1 MERRLHAS
9 QPQPRFWRISLEG
22 LELVIRSGAIGTPGS
37 VNKIPCKSPEAAQ
50 KTFDSL
56 VAQRLKDGFL
66 DEAAAEVKTLSPEA
80 EKELLRDD
88 PERWLVF
95 ADSLL
100 ESGDP
105 VRGELIGLQVKAA
118 KRARGSIGQAKEFI
132 REHYDELV
140 GPGIASFHTQVTVD
154 WSFGYART
162 ARIWSGP
169 YTAPIGDVVEA
180 VLNSPA
186 CRFLQ
191 RLEFGSPG
199 TQGKYDPAM
208 KVLASLEWPAHLNHL
223 VLGEFD
229 VAQSFKT
236 ENAWPRIDSLLSLQP
251 VASRIETLE
260 VRAALNTL
268 GKGLTFPSLKRLV
281 LKPWRLDSR
290 VLTDLQSWDTPK
302 LRELSFTLEALV
314 GVTLDSWAAT
324 IRRFISHP
332 GITRLELRRIREGLR
347 LLALLEE
354 SAGKLQHVELIGPPA
369 VEAVN
374 VSHLRKTLESVHF
387 EAPESAALAKAL
399 TGLGLKATGP
409 SEETLAK
416 KKKAAATRAERA
428 ARRARDDEERYE
440 EIAE

>member
-118 KRARGSIGQAKEFI
+118 KRVRGSIGQAKEFI

-199 TQGKYDPAM
+199 TQGKYDPAL

-236 ENAWPRIDSLLSLQP
+236 ENAWPRIDSLFALQP

-268 GKGLTFPSLKRLV
+268 GKGLTFPSLKRS
-281 LKPWRLDSR
+281 SR
-290 VLTDLQSWDTPK
+290 GASTRACSPICRAGTRRCCASCRSRSKRSSASRSTP
-302 LRELSFTLEALV
+302 
-314 GVTLDSWAAT
+314 GP
-324 IRRFISHP
+324 RRFAASSRTPASP
-332 GITRLELRRIREGLR
+332 GSSCGAFVKGSGCSRC
-347 LLALLEE
+347 
-354 SAGKLQHVELIGPPA
+354 SKSP
-369 VEAVN
+369 
-374 VSHLRKTLESVHF
+374 LESCNT
-387 EAPESAALAKAL
+387 S
-399 TGLGLKATGP
+399 
-409 SEETLAK
+409 S
-416 KKKAAATRAERA
+416 
-428 ARRARDDEERYE
+428 
-440 EIAE
+440 